1 MRPEAETRE
10 IAPPRG
16 PSPSAGELWAL
27 GAILAVA
34 MGLRAWVLRDLAL
47 HDPFFDSPS
56 VDEQMYHEWAASIA
70 RGEGLGGQV
79 FLNGPAYPVFLAA
92 IYRIFGPS
100 VLAAKAVQSALGV
113 LDCVLVWALGRRL
126 LTPMIGLGGAAI
138 LAVYEQALFYPATL
152 LLEGALNTLLLGML
166 WLCVRA
172 QESGRPA
179 RWAAAGACTGLAA
192 LARPTAL
199 GFALAMTLWAALR
212 PGVVRRARGISAL
225 AYALGVAAAIAPATV
240 YNARVGGDFVLV
252 TYAGGMNLY
261 IGNNPASHGEFDVPP
276 IVPTA
281 LADDPEEQR
290 AVFAELAERAR
301 GRSLAPSEVSQ
312 YWAGRALEFVREQPL
327 AWLRLM
333 ARKVVLSL
341 NAYEPW
347 NVRSLTL
354 AREASA
360 ALRLPLLGFGAI
372 APFAALGLWA
382 TRRARVRLVPLYAW
396 LATVWLTLWVFFV
409 LSRYRV
415 AAVPV
420 LAVFAAAG
428 VASALEALRRRRA
441 REIAAVT
448 LALAALALAVNRPIE
463 RENLGIAWYNLAN
476 HYRDRGEYDR
486 AIELYQR
493 ALVGVPGYLS
503 AYNNLAR
510 TFEDAGRRDEAV
522 TAWGVL
528 LVLAQRQGSPQH
540 VERAQRHLAALGASA
555 EGARSEASPPA
566 RSEAKPSEDQKS
578 DRVR

>member
-1 MRPEAETRE
+1 MPPEADSRE

-16 PSPSAGELWAL
+16 QSLSAAELWML
-27 GAILAVA
+27 GAIVAVA
-34 MGLRAWVLRDLAL
+34 FGLRAWVLRDLAL

-56 VDEQMYHEWAASIA
+56 VDELMYHQWAASIA

-79 FLNGPAYPVFLAA
+79 FLNGPAYPCFLAA

-100 VLAAKAVQSALGV
+100 LLAAKAVQSALGV

-126 LTPMIGLGGAAI
+126 FTPAIGLGAAGI

-152 LLEGALNTLLLGML
+152 LLEGAQNTLVLGML

-172 QESGRPA
+172 QESGRPG

-199 GFALAMTLWAALR
+199 GFALGMTVWAALR
-212 PGVVRRARGISAL
+212 PGVGLRARGAAAL
-225 AYALGVAAAIAPATV
+225 AYALGVAAAVAPATA
-240 YNARVGGDFVLV
+240 YNARVGGDLVLV

-261 IGNNPASHGEFDVPP
+261 IGNNPAARGEFDVPP

-290 AVFAELAERAR
+290 QVFAALAERAR
-301 GRSLAPSEVSQ
+301 GRSLAPSEVSA

-333 ARKVVLSL
+333 ARKVELSL

-360 ALRLPLLGFGAI
+360 ALRLPLLGFGSI

-382 TRRARVRLVPLYAW
+382 TRRARARLVPLYAW

-415 AAVPV
+415 SAVPV
-420 LAVFAAAG
+420 LALFAAAG
-428 VASALEALRRRRA
+428 VAAALEALRRRRA
-441 REIAAVT
+441 RAIAGVAI
-448 LALAALALAVNRPIE
+448 ALAALALAMNWPIA

-476 HYRDRGEYDR
+476 RYRDRGEYDR
-486 AIELYQR
+486 AIEAYQR
-493 ALVGVPGYLS
+493 ALRGVPGYLS

-510 TFEDAGRRDEAV
+510 SFEDAGRSDDAV
-522 TAWGVL
+522 TTWRVL
-528 LVLAQRQGSPQH
+528 LVLAQRQGSAQH
-540 VERAQRHLAALGASA
+540 VERAQRHLVALGAPT
-555 EGARSEASPPA
+555 SPPDM
-566 RSEAKPSEDQKS
+566 PPTP
-578 DRVR
+578 